1 MTRTA
6 FDLYHPVVAF
16 GYFAVLFVLS
26 MATMQPVYIVISFVA
41 ALAYSVVLRGAR
53 ATGRSLVW
61 QLPLVLIIALANPL
75 FSASGSTELFRIG
88 LRAIYLESLVF
99 GACMGLMLASILLI
113 FSNASRALTSDKV
126 MALFGNVAPV
136 IGLML
141 SMAARLVPQFVR
153 RGKDI
158 GGVQRACT
166 AACQETG
173 DGTKRG
179 GRGDRGAIR
188 SNLRLTSVLMGWS
201 MEDSLETADAM
212 KARGWGTSER
222 RTTYQRY
229 RFRSSDALVLV
240 LVGTLALVSAV
251 AAWAAYSQ
259 FEFYPTLVGFA
270 PWWSYVPYALFAL
283 FPLMLEIKERLRWK
297 A

>member
-6 FDLYHPVVAF
+6 FDLYHPGVAC

-26 MATMQPVYIVISFVA
+26 MAAMQPVYLGITFA
-41 ALAYSVVLRGAR
+41 AAFAYSAVLRGVR

-88 LRAIYLESLVF
+88 LRAIYLESFVF
-99 GACMGLMLASILLI
+99 GACMGLMLTSILLI
-113 FSNASRALTSDKV
+113 FSNASRVLTSDKV

-166 AACQETG
+166 AACQEKSSG
-173 DGTKRG
+173 AKRS
-179 GRGDRGAIR
+179 DRGAIR

-212 KARGWGTSER
+212 KARGWGVGAR

-229 RFRSSDALVLV
+229 RFRKSDALVLV
-240 LVGTLALVSAV
+240 LVGILALASAI
-251 AAWAAYSQ
+251 AAWSACSQ
-259 FEFYPTLVGFA
+259 FTFYPTIAGFA
-270 PWWSYVPYALFAL
+270 PWWSYLPYVLFAL
-283 FPLMLEIKERLRWK
+283 FPLLLEVKERFRWK